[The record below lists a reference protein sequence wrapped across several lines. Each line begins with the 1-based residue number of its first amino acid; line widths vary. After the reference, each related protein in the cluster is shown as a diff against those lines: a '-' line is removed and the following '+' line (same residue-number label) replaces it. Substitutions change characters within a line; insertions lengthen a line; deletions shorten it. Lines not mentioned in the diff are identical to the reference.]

1 MATLE
6 EIKQLR
12 DMTGAGINAVREALA
27 ASNGNTEEAIKY
39 LRQKGMAKSDKRKGN
54 EAKNGVLGVYVHTN
68 SRVVVVVEVACETD
82 FAAKS
87 EDMLKF
93 ANDMALQVAAANPE
107 FVNTESVSETKINE
121 IKDEAMKDL
130 EGKPENIKENIING
144 KIEKYYADKVL
155 VKQKLFADENKTVED
170 MINELVAKIGEKILI
185 KSFSKFEVAQDVVTC
200 SIA

>member
-6 EIKQLR
+6 EIKKLR
-12 DMTGAGINAVREALA
+12 DMTGAGINAVREALT

-54 EAKNGVLGVYVHTN
+54 EAKNGVLGVYIHTN

-87 EDMLKF
+87 EDMVKF

-107 FVNTESVSETKINE
+107 FINTDSVSETKINE

-155 VKQKLFADENKTVED
+155 VKQKLFADDSKTVED
-170 MINELVAKIGEKILI
+170 VMNELVAKIGEKIVI
-185 KSFSKFEVAQDVVTC
+185 KSFNKFEVAQDVLSC